1 MQYKVL
7 FILMKHRAKVLANY
21 ILLKLKTISRPTQ
34 ALILLSGLSCLLELT
49 KIVLKNDFSGL
60 GLIWNLF
67 LAWVPLFFIL
77 LSRRFLKKGSRIG
90 IYGNI
95 FMWLLFFPNT
105 TYIITDLIHIPE
117 YAGVLL
123 WYDSLR
129 IFLFA
134 LAGLATG
141 LYSLLVLH
149 QVLNTLFRQKTAWYI
164 LSFSVFLSGYG
175 IYLGRF
181 VRFNSWD
188 LFTNPFALI
197 RQILD
202 DVNNPLAIHTT
213 FAFAFVTMVL
223 YVCLNLVIRKPNPEN
238 SR

>member
-1 MQYKVL
+1 MKNKQY
-7 FILMKHRAKVLANY
+7 I
-21 ILLKLKTISRPTQ
+21 ISGIKTISRPTQ
-34 ALILLSGLSCLLELT
+34 SLILLSGLSCLLELT
-49 KIVLKNDFSGL
+49 KIVFRNDFSGL

-90 IYGNI
+90 IYGNT

-117 YAGVLL
+117 YTGVLL

-188 LFTNPFALI
+188 LFTNPFTLI

-202 DVNNPLAIHTT
+202 DLNNPLAIHTT
-213 FAFAFVTMVL
+213 LAFAFVTMVL
-223 YVCLNLVIRKPNPEN
+223 YVCLSLVINKPNPEKG
-238 SR
+238 R